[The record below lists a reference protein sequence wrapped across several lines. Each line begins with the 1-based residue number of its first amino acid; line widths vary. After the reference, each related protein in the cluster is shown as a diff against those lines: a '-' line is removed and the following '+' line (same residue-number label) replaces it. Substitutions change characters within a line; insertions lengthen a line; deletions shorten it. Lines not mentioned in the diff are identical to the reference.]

1 MSAMSKLLSCKRF
14 MALGATLSMGLLV
27 AACTM
32 PLQDQQEPAPQAAVP
47 EECTAPAAD
56 EPVVGNWI
64 NKRQEKGVTGE
75 LRTLFTLKA
84 DGSMLFTEQLKR
96 PRQPSQG
103 LNESGCWSR
112 DGEHIVLHT
121 YKSNG
126 AAVDIDDPI
135 YTNRYQIISVDA
147 DALVLQSETG
157 QQFATQR
164 TSPGYRLPF

>member
-1 MSAMSKLLSCKRF
+1 MSAMSKLLFCKRF

-103 LNESGCWSR
+103 LNESGSWSR
-112 DGEHIVLHT
+112 DGEQIVLHT
-121 YKSNG
+121 YKSKG
-126 AAVDIDDPI
+126 ADVVIDYTI
-135 YTNRYQIISVDA
+135 YHNISQIISLDA
-147 DALVLQSETG
+147 VTHGL
-157 QQFATQR
+157 
-164 TSPGYRLPF
+164 